1 MLFRFLRRSGH
12 AVRYVRNFTDIDDKI
27 IARAKESGGAATDGG
42 GGKASGSAAALPS
55 GDIAGACSLL
65 TEKFIDEF
73 HDDVDALRCLRPT
86 SEPRATAFVRF
97 LCCRFFF
104 EGERRKEN
112 SRAEERKKKTNKK
125 TQSHFL
131 PRVFSFS
138 GTEKSKTFRR
148 QVPEMIAMISDII
161 AAGHGYVA
169 PLSGDVMFSV
179 EGIEGYG
186 RLSGR
191 TTADNRAGERVAVD
205 ENKRNAADF
214 VLWKSAKPGE
224 PTWESPWGPGR
235 PGWHIEC
242 SAMAR

>member
-27 IARAKESGGAATDGG
+27 IARAKESGGS
-42 GGKASGSAAALPS
+42 ASDDIAAA
-55 GDIAGACSLL
+55 CSAL
-65 TEKFIDEF
+65 TEKFIAEF

-86 SEPRATAFVRF
+86 SEPRATAFVSYF
-97 LCCRFFF
+97 W
-104 EGERRKEN
+104 EGGVFDREDGEKN
-112 SRAEERKKKTNKK
+112 SRRKKKEKNKQ
-125 TQSHFL
+125 TLTHFRNE
-131 PRVFSFS
+131 PKNFF
-138 GTEKSKTFRR
+138 F